1 MHSRRATDITP
12 VEVRKGGIETGVKK
26 SKKRA
31 RTSRKSSKMS
41 SPRSQKPPPQLK
53 GPKNELDYEIERL
66 KAEIQQEQQMKEML
80 EQSTVELEN
89 TISDLEQKSN
99 VKDEDNEWK
108 ARFQTQQEMN
118 NQLEKQI
125 VLLREKLGH
134 LKIPSRDEIRKLMRQ
149 LEKDKVELQ
158 GQLRDLEWRLDN
170 ESKGSTGSI
179 ICGRMIFLAL
189 KYYIHA
195 DLLRNLTPMFV
206 GDGAYHKINEER
218 KKYLTELDET
228 ASFIDETKTKTRQ
241 ALSEAMREN
250 ESQLQTAKIKNP
262 RQFGLPDNQR
272 IIDPRKGPVKKA
284 AAVRKL
290 PKLDSYG
297 SGSNGSTENSTMH
310 N

>member
-1 MHSRRATDITP
+1 
-12 VEVRKGGIETGVKK
+12 
-26 SKKRA
+26 
-31 RTSRKSSKMS
+31 
-41 SPRSQKPPPQLK
+41 
-53 GPKNELDYEIERL
+53 
-66 KAEIQQEQQMKEML
+66 
-80 EQSTVELEN
+80 
-89 TISDLEQKSN
+89 
-99 VKDEDNEWK
+99 
-108 ARFQTQQEMN
+108 MN

-125 VLLREKLGH
+125 VLLREKLGQ
-134 LKIPSRDEIRKLMRQ
+134 LKIPSRDGKPSNHLKTYNGLSDAEIKKLMRQ

-170 ESKGSTGSI
+170 ESK
-179 ICGRMIFLAL
+179 
-189 KYYIHA
+189 
-195 DLLRNLTPMFV
+195 
-206 GDGAYHKINEER
+206 AYHKINEER

-310 N
+310 NN

>member
-1 MHSRRATDITP
+1 MHATRATDITP
-12 VEVRKGGIETGVKK
+12 VVVRKGGIEAGGKK

-134 LKIPSRDEIRKLMRQ
+134 LKIPSRDGKSSNHLKTYNGLSDAEIRKLMRQ

-170 ESKGSTGSI
+170 ESK
-179 ICGRMIFLAL
+179 
-189 KYYIHA
+189 
-195 DLLRNLTPMFV
+195 
-206 GDGAYHKINEER
+206 AYHKINEER

-250 ESQLQTAKIKNP
+250 ESQLQTVKIKNP